1 MPPVDMRAVV
11 CRTGERTTLCV
22 KHANGG
28 AAGGGERWASVAND
42 SSTDELKADDALLA
56 HVGEKLCN
64 QSYGLGPSGR
74 CAGHSELLW
83 VL

>member
-1 MPPVDMRAVV
+1 MWAVP
-11 CRTGERTTLCV
+11 CRTGEMATRCV

-28 AAGGGERWASVAND
+28 AAGGGERWASAADD
-42 SSTDELKADDALLA
+42 SSTDDVKADDALLA